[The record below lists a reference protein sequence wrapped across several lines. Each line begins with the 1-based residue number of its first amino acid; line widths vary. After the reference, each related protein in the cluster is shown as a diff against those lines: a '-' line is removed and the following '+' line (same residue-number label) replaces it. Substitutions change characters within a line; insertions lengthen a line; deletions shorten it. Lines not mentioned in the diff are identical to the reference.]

1 MPINTRILTILR
13 GDGST
18 GGGGGS
24 PTTIGTY
31 LAENCNI
38 GRPANVVDRIGIN
51 GEDQAAPTIIR
62 KKLTFSCKVQIAIAL
77 TNSVRPGDYF
87 EESIDVDAATAAT
100 TKVRFII
107 GSCTKDET
115 AGNPHTY
122 NLDASEDAPH
132 STQYGGS

>member
-1 MPINTRILTILR
+1 MPISTRTLTIKR

-18 GGGGGS
+18 AGGGS
-24 PTTIGTY
+24 ATTVGTY
-31 LAENCNI
+31 LAENCTI
-38 GRPANVVDRIGIN
+38 GRPATVIDRIGVS
-51 GEDQAAPTIIR
+51 GEDQGAPTVIR
-62 KKLTFSCKVQIAIAL
+62 KKITFSCKVQIAIAL

-87 EESIDVDAATAAT
+87 EESIDVDSATAST
-100 TKVRFII
+100 STVRFVI

-122 NLDASEDAPH
+122 SLEASEDMPH